1 MLRAAF
7 GWRKLSHA
15 ASDKGD
21 GVWSLLRKGV
31 DPRSEGELTEWSPN
45 LYSPSLRRRLEA
57 DCGPVCAGTVSDSS
71 IASDGTQKLLLR
83 LEDGLAVEC
92 VLIPM
97 VGGKTTSLCI
107 SSQVGCSRGCTFC
120 STGTMGLLRNLR
132 AEEILAQVWL
142 ALRTIRQR
150 RLPPL
155 VNVVFMGM
163 GEPLNNLDEVRRAV
177 ELLVH
182 PKAFALSARCVCVST
197 VGPSPAH
204 IRRAAEAL
212 PCRLPGP
219 QGVNSVSSHPLLWT
233 GAALPACL
241 VCARGGRRAAQD
253 AGADDTPLDG
263 RAARRL
269 PRIARHQ
276 AREVARA
283 GRRAR
288 AARRRQR
295 LAGARGAEKRPDTR
309 REDRAKQ
316 ISHSQAHAEQLAA
329 LLHPFGRGMVLAN
342 LIPYNYN
349 GLVHRTGRML
359 RV

>member
-1 MLRAAF
+1 M
-7 GWRKLSHA
+7 
-15 ASDKGD
+15 
-21 GVWSLLRKGV
+21 WSLLRKGV

-212 PCRLPGP
+212 PCRLAWSVHAADDALRKTLVPTTRHSMGELRDAFLASLATKP
-219 QGVNSVSSHPLLWT
+219 ARLRGLVVELALLEGVNDSP
-233 GAALPACL
+233 
-241 VCARGGRRAAQD
+241 
-253 AGADDTPLDG
+253 
-263 RAARRL
+263 
-269 PRIARHQ
+269 
-276 AREVARA
+276 
-283 GRRAR
+283 
-288 AARRRQR
+288 
-295 LAGARGAEKRPDTR
+295 
-309 REDRAKQ
+309 
-316 ISHSQAHAEQLAA
+316 AHAEQRRDQTLDGRTARSKSRTRRRTRSSWPRCCT
-329 LLHPFGRGMVLAN
+329 LLGGAWCWR
-342 LIPYNYN
+342 I
-349 GLVHRTGRML
+349 
-359 RV
+359 

>member
-1 MLRAAF
+1 
-7 GWRKLSHA
+7 
-15 ASDKGD
+15 
-21 GVWSLLRKGV
+21 VWSLLRKGV

-57 DCGPVCAGTVSDSS
+57 DCGPVCAGAVSDSS

-212 PCRLPGP
+212 PCRLAWPPGCEQRLFTP
-219 QGVNSVSSHPLLWT
+219 AAVDRRCPAGLPGLCTRRTTRCARRWCRRHATQWASCATPSSHRPPPSPR
-233 GAALPACL
+233 G
-241 VCARGGRRAAQD
+241 CAGWSSSSRCSKAS
-253 AGADDTPLDG
+253 TT
-263 RAARRL
+263 
-269 PRIARHQ
+269 
-276 AREVARA
+276 
-283 GRRAR
+283 
-288 AARRRQR
+288 RRR
-295 LAGARGAEKRPDTR
+295 TR
-309 REDRAKQ
+309 SREETR
-316 ISHSQAHAEQLAA
+316 H
-329 LLHPFGRGMVLAN
+329 
-342 LIPYNYN
+342 
-349 GLVHRTGRML
+349 
-359 RV
+359 